1 MHTELL
7 DTFPDWILLLIASV
21 LLWLVMELGYRFGK
35 WRHDHMPDERDA
47 PVGAMV
53 GSILG
58 LVALVIA
65 FTFSF
70 AASRYDARRLT
81 ILKES
86 NAIGT
91 AYLRARL
98 LPEPQ
103 ATEVAKLFREY
114 VDVRIRAVTEHKP
127 EEAVTRSAALH
138 DLLRS
143 QAVAAAEKKD
153 NPLMASLFIQSLNEV
168 IDVHS
173 ERVLVGMRSRIPIAI
188 WAGLFGLSMLG
199 MASVGYQAAL
209 TNTRRSPA
217 MLGLVAAFAIVLLLI
232 AELDRGQEGM
242 LRVGQQSMIDL
253 QQSMQPPPPLS
264 DN

>member
-1 MHTELL
+1 MKTVPLDLL
-7 DTFPDWILLLIASV
+7 PNWVLLLIGSA
-21 LLWLVMELGYRFGK
+21 LLWFVMELGYRFGK

-70 AASRYDARRLT
+70 AASRYDTRRIT
-81 ILKES
+81 ILKEA

-91 AYLRARL
+91 AYLRSQL
-98 LPEPQ
+98 LPEPH
-103 ATEVAKLFREY
+103 ATEIAKLFREY
-114 VDVRIRAVTEHKP
+114 VDVRIRGITEHKP
-127 EEAVTRSAALH
+127 EEAIARSAALH
-138 DLLRS
+138 ELLWA
-143 QAVAAAEKKD
+143 QAVAAAERKE

-173 ERVLVGMRSRIPIAI
+173 ERVLVGMRSRIPTAI
-188 WAGLFGLSMLG
+188 WVGLFGLSMLG
-199 MASVGYQAAL
+199 MASVGYQTAL
-209 TNTRRSPA
+209 TNTGRSPA
-217 MLGLVAAFAIVLLLI
+217 MLGLVVAFAVVMLLI

-242 LRVGQQSMIDL
+242 LSVGQQSMIDL
-253 QQSMQPPPPLS
+253 QKSMQPATSPAS
-264 DN
+264 Q

>member
-1 MHTELL
+1 MHTEPL
-7 DTFPDWILLLIASV
+7 DILPNWVSLLIGSA

-35 WRHDHMPDERDA
+35 WRHDHASDKRDE

-53 GSILG
+53 TSILG

-98 LPEPQ
+98 LSEPQ
-103 ATEVAKLFREY
+103 ATDVARLFREY
-114 VDVRIRAVTEHKP
+114 VDLRIRGIADRKP
-127 EEAVTRSAALH
+127 DEAIARSAVLH
-138 DLLRS
+138 DLLWA
-143 QAVAAAEKKD
+143 QAVAAAQKNE
-153 NPLMASLFIQSLNEV
+153 NPVMTAIFIQSLNDV

-173 ERVLVGMRSRIPIAI
+173 ERILVGMRSRIPLAI
-188 WAGLFGLSMLG
+188 WVGLFGLSLLG
-199 MASVGYQAAL
+199 MAKQAK
-209 TNTRRSPA
+209 
-217 MLGLVAAFAIVLLLI
+217 
-232 AELDRGQEGM
+232 
-242 LRVGQQSMIDL
+242 
-253 QQSMQPPPPLS
+253 
-264 DN
+264 